1 MPGYYARRPR
11 FGTKRHGRQAI
22 VYFAA
27 LTGLALLFSAVGPSA
42 TATVTARLAG
52 PAAVPSSSL
61 GELSASA
68 GSRVTVSGSGFR
80 PGSTVRMEIGT
91 KPAGTSSVLAVGAAG
106 DVNAALGVPTGSR
119 PGWDDVVLR
128 GVAPDG
134 QVLVEELAL
143 QVTG

>member
-11 FGTKRHGRQAI
+11 LGTKRHGRPAI

-42 TATVTARLAG
+42 TATVTARPAG
-52 PAAVPSSSL
+52 GAAVPSSSL
-61 GELSASA
+61 SELSASA
-68 GSRVTVSGSGFR
+68 GSRVKVSGSGFQ
-80 PGSTVRMEIGT
+80 PGSAVRMEIGT
-91 KPAGTSSVLAVGAAG
+91 KPTSASSVLAVGPAG
-106 DVNAALGVPTGSR
+106 NINAALGVPAGSR
-119 PGWDDVVLR
+119 PGWDDLVLR

-134 QVLVEELAL
+134 HVLVEELAL